1 MNRSFQSLN
10 LKKKR
15 DNSMLFLFGK
25 NIRKTMDEVQC
36 KAWFPP
42 MRLSYSDVY
51 SYENNIILLV

>member
-1 MNRSFQSLN
+1 
-10 LKKKR
+10 
-15 DNSMLFLFGK
+15 MLFLFGK